1 MTEWTPVTRYT
12 RCKKYSGATLKCPHC
27 GHLRTVGHLS
37 WSATICNNCQRQV
50 NKFDFLVEK

>member
-12 RCKKYSGATLKCPHC
+12 RCKRYSGATLKCPYC
-27 GHLRTVGHLS
+27 GHHRTVYHLS
-37 WSATICNNCQRQV
+37 WSATICNNCQKQV

>member
-12 RCKKYSGATLKCPHC
+12 RCKKYSGATLKCPRC

-37 WSATICNNCQRQV
+37 WTKTICNNCHQQID
-50 NKFDFLVEK
+50 KFDFLVKK